1 MGTFVDPREES
12 GRMNEVSHED
22 LVELITLNGKEWLFY
37 KGFSSVDVAIIRGTT
52 ADETGNLS
60 TEQESNLLQILTM
73 AQAASNSG
81 GLVFAQAKRAAANRT
96 LDPRL
101 VRVPGMLVD
110 AVVID
115 EEQRQIEGRDKYNPA
130 YCGEVKV
137 PTSMAEP
144 SCLDERTVVARR
156 AAMELEAGA
165 VVNLGVGMSDGIP
178 DIAVQKGIINE
189 LTMTVEQGTTGG
201 IPGRGLELSC
211 QTNPQAIISES
222 DQFIFYNGGGLDLA
236 FLSFAQIDEEGNVN
250 VSKFG
255 QRVFGPGGF
264 IDITQGA
271 KKVVF
276 CGSFAGS
283 GCVRIEEGKIRVAK
297 GAKYTKFKKKVEQI
311 SFSASFARRRGQQ
324 VLYVTERTVFGL
336 EDNGIALRQI
346 APGVNLEN
354 DILSPMEFRPAISPD
369 IGLMDREIFR

>member
-1 MGTFVDPREES
+1 M
-12 GRMNEVSHED
+12 
-22 LVELITLNGKEWLFY
+22 
-37 KGFSSVDVAIIRGTT
+37 
-52 ADETGNLS
+52 
-60 TEQESNLLQILTM
+60 
-73 AQAASNSG
+73 
-81 GLVFAQAKRAAANRT
+81 FAQAKRAAANRT

-165 VVNLGVGMSDGIP
+165 VINLGVGMSDGIP
-178 DIAVQKGIINE
+178 DVAVQKGIINE

-201 IPGRGLELSC
+201 IPGRGFELSC

-236 FLSFAQIDEEGNVN
+236 FLSFAQTDEEGNVN

-264 IDITQGA
+264 IGYHPGRQEGGFLWIFCRIGMCQNRKGENSSS
-271 KKVVF
+271 KGSKVH
-276 CGSFAGS
+276 
-283 GCVRIEEGKIRVAK
+283 
-297 GAKYTKFKKKVEQI
+297 QI
-311 SFSASFARRRGQQ
+311 
-324 VLYVTERTVFGL
+324 
-336 EDNGIALRQI
+336 
-346 APGVNLEN
+346 
-354 DILSPMEFRPAISPD
+354 
-369 IGLMDREIFR
+369 